1 MKKVALLALVVLT
14 CSAAWADI
22 PSLQLDGTY
31 SKASPHADPY
41 PYTALDFEH
50 ARANPLGLVVG
61 RTLSRTGPAYA
72 PLGEKLKQFPY
83 AEMDA
88 RMRKQYVQVVE
99 REFELTDKEKEV
111 VTGHPFE
118 FPEESRRGKRVARSE
133 VLKLGDKEY
142 SFVGCQFRGAAD
154 LDGDGSK
161 ELVVQ
166 WFDGATHAGARAQVR
181 VFSQQGEF
189 LWYRE
194 FEGPG
199 GGGGGTL
206 IDVEGNGRHS
216 LVLSSD
222 NVEIMAFSAAARGVP
237 LDPGSDSL
245 VGPRPAVAPPLQP
258 APVTGSPD
266 VAPETTPKPPLGL
279 SPGPGAR

>member
-1 MKKVALLALVVLT
+1 MREIALLALVVLA
-14 CSAAWADI
+14 CSAARADI

-41 PYTALDFEH
+41 PYTTLDFER

-61 RTLSRTGPAYA
+61 RTVSRTDPALA
-72 PLGEKLKQFPY
+72 SLEEKLNRFPY

-111 VTGHPFE
+111 VTAHPFE
-118 FPEESRRGKRVARSE
+118 FPEESKRGKRVARSE

-181 VFSQQGEF
+181 VFSLEGEF
-189 LWYRE
+189 LWFRE

-206 IDVEGNGRHS
+206 VDVDGNGRHA

-222 NVEIMAFSAAARGVP
+222 KVEIMAFSAGARGVT

-245 VGPRPAVAPPLQP
+245 PRPMPPVGPPPQP
-258 APVTGSPD
+258 APVTGAPD
-266 VAPETTPKPPLGL
+266 IEPESTPRPPMGL